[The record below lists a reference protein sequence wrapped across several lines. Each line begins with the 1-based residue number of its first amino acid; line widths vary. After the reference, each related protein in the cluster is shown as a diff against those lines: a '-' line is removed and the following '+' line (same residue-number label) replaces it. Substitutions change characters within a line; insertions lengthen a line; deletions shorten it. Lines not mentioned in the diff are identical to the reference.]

1 MAVVILIK
9 RTVPEDRVKKVL
21 PLFRQLRHLCLDRPG
36 YISGATLRRLDK
48 PDEYL
53 VISTWQLLEDW
64 KKWQTSE
71 ERKEIQGEI
80 GSLIGDKIEYE
91 VYDYKLPEW
100 ALME

>member
-9 RTVPEDRVKKVL
+9 RTVPEDKVKKAL
-21 PLFRQLRHLCLDRPG
+21 PLFRQLRRLCLDRPG

-71 ERKEIQGEI
+71 KRKEVQAEI
-80 GSLIGDKIEYE
+80 RSLIGDNIEYE

>member
-1 MAVVILIK
+1 
-9 RTVPEDRVKKVL
+9 
-21 PLFRQLRHLCLDRPG
+21 
-36 YISGATLRRLDK
+36 
-48 PDEYL
+48 L

-71 ERKEIQGEI
+71 ERKEVQGEI

>member
-1 MAVVILIK
+1 MAIVVLIK
-9 RTVPEDRVKKVL
+9 RTVPEDKVKKVL
-21 PLFRQLRHLCLDRPG
+21 PLFRELRRLCLDRPG

-64 KKWQTSE
+64 KKWQMSE

-91 VYDYKLPEW
+91 VYDYKLPER
-100 ALME
+100 ALTE